1 MSNPPSPVVPS
12 PSLTQSNH
20 DMLTSIRSHLDDQE
34 VKIQEQLFRFQGI
47 KRAIDR
53 ICKNDEAYMDSP
65 DIVKAQ
71 TTLEDRP
78 ELERKGET
86 AAEALRLLKVG
97 NAAFLRDEVVP
108 VHRSDRHIGLHFAQ
122 KPHAIIIAC
131 SDSRVPPEMIFNCA
145 FGELFVIR
153 LAGNTVDALARASLL
168 YAVQHLQSPL
178 VVVLGHEK
186 CGAVTAALQ
195 PEEELVD
202 APGDIKTLVRNIKRG
217 IECELIDP
225 SAHIFGD
232 ERLLCAIVCNVHY
245 VARTLSEHPDIR
257 PFIDRRKLSVVGA
270 YYAFSGVVSFFDDQ
284 DEGGWMERGRV
295 FGGVEGNGSLCLS
308 CSGTLSGNSSP
319 MAGGGSKG
327 SSPPPSV
334 QDGVNK
340 SV

>member
-1 MSNPPSPVVPS
+1 MQVTLSTYLTIVSTLSINPIFLCSSQKSPIRGPAVNPTSQDLETSEMSNPPSPVVPS

-145 FGELFVIR
+145 FGEL
-153 LAGNTVDALARASLL
+153 
-168 YAVQHLQSPL
+168 
-178 VVVLGHEK
+178 
-186 CGAVTAALQ
+186 
-195 PEEELVD
+195 
-202 APGDIKTLVRNIKRG
+202 
-217 IECELIDP
+217 
-225 SAHIFGD
+225 
-232 ERLLCAIVCNVHY
+232 
-245 VARTLSEHPDIR
+245 
-257 PFIDRRKLSVVGA
+257 
-270 YYAFSGVVSFFDDQ
+270 
-284 DEGGWMERGRV
+284 
-295 FGGVEGNGSLCLS
+295 
-308 CSGTLSGNSSP
+308 
-319 MAGGGSKG
+319 
-327 SSPPPSV
+327 
-334 QDGVNK
+334 
-340 SV
+340 

>member
-1 MSNPPSPVVPS
+1 MPQSLTPSLPSSTVSFLCFSLVLPFLQTCLPRLVCDCVCIYPLAPGSVPPTTYPLS
-12 PSLTQSNH
+12 PS
-20 DMLTSIRSHLDDQE
+20 
-34 VKIQEQLFRFQGI
+34 
-47 KRAIDR
+47 
-53 ICKNDEAYMDSP
+53 
-65 DIVKAQ
+65 
-71 TTLEDRP
+71 RP
-78 ELERKGET
+78 L
-86 AAEALRLLKVG
+86 
-97 NAAFLRDEVVP
+97 P
-108 VHRSDRHIGLHFAQ
+108 V
-122 KPHAIIIAC
+122 C
-131 SDSRVPPEMIFNCA
+131 
-145 FGELFVIR
+145 
-153 LAGNTVDALARASLL
+153 
-168 YAVQHLQSPL
+168 
-178 VVVLGHEK
+178 LG
-186 CGAVTAALQ
+186 
-195 PEEELVD
+195 
-202 APGDIKTLVRNIKRG
+202 G